1 MVFGQNQ
8 NFFLTL
14 DAEAPNAELAM
25 DEAPAAVE
33 EADKQPAPEMSLT
46 VAVAEDVATPSPA
59 VTSAPEPTATETPAA
74 VTAAPT
80 EAETA
85 PAPVAAASLTT
96 AEAIAAELAAAEA
109 AKPAVTFSTYAP
121 DRLVAGS
128 GLPTRR
134 RRPGASMKSFRGLAS
149 DLFKS

>member
-14 DAEAPNAELAM
+14 DAEAPNAELAI

-46 VAVAEDVATPSPA
+46 VAVAEDVATPSAA
-59 VTSAPEPTATETPAA
+59 VISTPEVVATETAA
-74 VTAAPT
+74 TKTATPVTAA
-80 EAETA
+80 
-85 PAPVAAASLTT
+85 LTT

-109 AKPAVTFSTYAP
+109 ARPEVTFSTYAP

>member
-25 DEAPAAVE
+25 DEAPAAVD

-46 VAVAEDVATPSPA
+46 VAVAEDVATPSAA
-59 VTSAPEPTATETPAA
+59 VISTPEVVATETAA
-74 VTAAPT
+74 PVTAA
-80 EAETA
+80 
-85 PAPVAAASLTT
+85 LTT

-109 AKPAVTFSTYAP
+109 ARPAVTFSTYAP

>member
-46 VAVAEDVATPSPA
+46 VAVAEDVATPSAA
-59 VTSAPEPTATETPAA
+59 VTSTPEAVATETAA
-74 VTAAPT
+74 PVTAA
-80 EAETA
+80 
-85 PAPVAAASLTT
+85 LTT

-109 AKPAVTFSTYAP
+109 ARPAVTFSTYAP

>member
-14 DAEAPNAELAM
+14 DAEAPNAELAI

-46 VAVAEDVATPSPA
+46 VAVAEDVATPSAA
-59 VTSAPEPTATETPAA
+59 VISTPEVVATETAVP
-74 VTAAPT
+74 VTAA
-80 EAETA
+80 
-85 PAPVAAASLTT
+85 LTT

-109 AKPAVTFSTYAP
+109 ARPAVTFSTYAP

>member
-14 DAEAPNAELAM
+14 DAEAPNAELAI

-46 VAVAEDVATPSPA
+46 VAVAEDVATPSAA
-59 VTSAPEPTATETPAA
+59 VTSTPKAVATETAA
-74 VTAAPT
+74 PVTAA
-80 EAETA
+80 
-85 PAPVAAASLTT
+85 LTT

-109 AKPAVTFSTYAP
+109 SRPTVTFSTYAP

>member
-59 VTSAPEPTATETPAA
+59 VTSAPEVVATETAA
-74 VTAAPT
+74 TETATPVTAA
-80 EAETA
+80 
-85 PAPVAAASLTT
+85 LTT

-109 AKPAVTFSTYAP
+109 ARPEVTFSTYAP

>member
-14 DAEAPNAELAM
+14 DAEAPNAELAI

-46 VAVAEDVATPSPA
+46 VAVAEDVATPSAA
-59 VTSAPEPTATETPAA
+59 VISTPEAVATETAA
-74 VTAAPT
+74 PVTAA
-80 EAETA
+80 
-85 PAPVAAASLTT
+85 LTT

-109 AKPAVTFSTYAP
+109 ARPAVTFSTYAP

>member
-14 DAEAPNAELAM
+14 DAEAPNAELAI

-46 VAVAEDVATPSPA
+46 VAVAEDVATPSAA
-59 VTSAPEPTATETPAA
+59 VTSKPEAVATETAA
-74 VTAAPT
+74 PVTAA
-80 EAETA
+80 
-85 PAPVAAASLTT
+85 LTT

-109 AKPAVTFSTYAP
+109 ARPAVTFSTYAP

>member
-14 DAEAPNAELAM
+14 DAEAPNAELAI

-46 VAVAEDVATPSPA
+46 VAVAEDVATPSAA
-59 VTSAPEPTATETPAA
+59 VISTPEAVATETAA
-74 VTAAPT
+74 PVTAAPV
-80 EAETA
+80 TA
-85 PAPVAAASLTT
+85 ALTT

-109 AKPAVTFSTYAP
+109 ERPEVTFSTYAP

-134 RRPGASMKSFRGLAS
+134 RRPGASMKSFRSLAS

>member
-14 DAEAPNAELAM
+14 DAEAPNAELAI

-46 VAVAEDVATPSPA
+46 VAVAEDVATPSAA
-59 VTSAPEPTATETPAA
+59 VISTPEAVATETAA
-74 VTAAPT
+74 PVTAAPT
-80 EAETA
+80 TGEKAS
-85 PAPVAAASLTT
+85 VAAASLTT

-109 AKPAVTFSTYAP
+109 ARPALTFSTYAP

>member
-14 DAEAPNAELAM
+14 DAEAPNAELAI

-33 EADKQPAPEMSLT
+33 DADKQPAPEMSLT
-46 VAVAEDVATPSPA
+46 VAVAEDVATPSAA
-59 VTSAPEPTATETPAA
+59 VISTPEVVATETAA
-74 VTAAPT
+74 TETAATETAAPVTAA
-80 EAETA
+80 
-85 PAPVAAASLTT
+85 LTT

-109 AKPAVTFSTYAP
+109 ARPEVTFSTYAP

>member
-14 DAEAPNAELAM
+14 DAEAPNAELAI

-46 VAVAEDVATPSPA
+46 VAVAEDVVRPSAA
-59 VTSAPEPTATETPAA
+59 VISTQEAVATETAA
-74 VTAAPT
+74 PVTAA
-80 EAETA
+80 
-85 PAPVAAASLTT
+85 LTT

-109 AKPAVTFSTYAP
+109 ARPEATFSTYAP

>member
-14 DAEAPNAELAM
+14 DAEAPNAELAI
-25 DEAPAAVE
+25 DEAPAAVD

-46 VAVAEDVATPSPA
+46 VAVAEDVATPSAA
-59 VTSAPEPTATETPAA
+59 VISTPEVVATETAA
-74 VTAAPT
+74 TETAAPVTAA
-80 EAETA
+80 
-85 PAPVAAASLTT
+85 LTT

-109 AKPAVTFSTYAP
+109 ARPEVTFSTYAP

>member
-14 DAEAPNAELAM
+14 DAEAPNAELAI

-46 VAVAEDVATPSPA
+46 VAVAEDVATPSAA
-59 VTSAPEPTATETPAA
+59 VISTPEAAATETAA
-74 VTAAPT
+74 PVTAA
-80 EAETA
+80 
-85 PAPVAAASLTT
+85 LTT

-109 AKPAVTFSTYAP
+109 ARPAVTFSTYAP

>member
-14 DAEAPNAELAM
+14 DAEAPNAELAI

-33 EADKQPAPEMSLT
+33 EADKQPTPEMSLT
-46 VAVAEDVATPSPA
+46 VAVAEDVATPSAA
-59 VTSAPEPTATETPAA
+59 VISTPDAVSTETAA
-74 VTAAPT
+74 PVTAA
-80 EAETA
+80 
-85 PAPVAAASLTT
+85 LTT

-109 AKPAVTFSTYAP
+109 ARPEVTFSTYAP

>member
-1 MVFGQNQ
+1 MVFGLYQ

-14 DAEAPNAELAM
+14 DAEAPNAELAI

-33 EADKQPAPEMSLT
+33 EADKQPAPEMPLT
-46 VAVAEDVATPSPA
+46 VAVAEDVATPSAA
-59 VTSAPEPTATETPAA
+59 VISTPDAVSTETAA
-74 VTAAPT
+74 PVTAA
-80 EAETA
+80 
-85 PAPVAAASLTT
+85 LTT

-109 AKPAVTFSTYAP
+109 ARPAVTFSTYAP

>member
-14 DAEAPNAELAM
+14 DAEAPNAELAI

-33 EADKQPAPEMSLT
+33 DADKQPAPEMSLT
-46 VAVAEDVATPSPA
+46 VAVAEDVATPSAA
-59 VTSAPEPTATETPAA
+59 VISTPEVVAIETAATETATP
-74 VTAAPT
+74 VTAA
-80 EAETA
+80 
-85 PAPVAAASLTT
+85 LTT

-109 AKPAVTFSTYAP
+109 ARPEVTFSTYAP

>member
-14 DAEAPNAELAM
+14 DAEAPNAELAI
-25 DEAPAAVE
+25 DEAPAAVD
-33 EADKQPAPEMSLT
+33 EADKQPAREMSLT
-46 VAVAEDVATPSPA
+46 VAVAEDVATPSAA
-59 VTSAPEPTATETPAA
+59 VISTPEVVAIETAATETATP
-74 VTAAPT
+74 VTAA
-80 EAETA
+80 
-85 PAPVAAASLTT
+85 LTT

-109 AKPAVTFSTYAP
+109 ARPEVTFSTYAP

>member
-14 DAEAPNAELAM
+14 DAEAPNAELAI
-25 DEAPAAVE
+25 DEAPAAVD

-46 VAVAEDVATPSPA
+46 VAVAEDVATPSAA
-59 VTSAPEPTATETPAA
+59 VISTPEVVATETAA
-74 VTAAPT
+74 PVTAA
-80 EAETA
+80 
-85 PAPVAAASLTT
+85 LTT

-109 AKPAVTFSTYAP
+109 ARPAVTFSTYAP

>member
-14 DAEAPNAELAM
+14 DAEAPNAELAI

-46 VAVAEDVATPSPA
+46 VAVAEDVATPSAA
-59 VTSAPEPTATETPAA
+59 VTSTPEAVATETAA
-74 VTAAPT
+74 PVTAA
-80 EAETA
+80 
-85 PAPVAAASLTT
+85 LTT

-109 AKPAVTFSTYAP
+109 ARPAVTFSTYAP

>member
-14 DAEAPNAELAM
+14 DAEAPNAELAI

-46 VAVAEDVATPSPA
+46 VAVAEDVATLPA
-59 VTSAPEPTATETPAA
+59 AVISTQEAVATETAA
-74 VTAAPT
+74 PVTAA
-80 EAETA
+80 
-85 PAPVAAASLTT
+85 LTT

-109 AKPAVTFSTYAP
+109 ARPAVTFSTYAP

-134 RRPGASMKSFRGLAS
+134 RRPGASMKGFRGLAS
-149 DLFKS
+149 ELFKS

>member
-14 DAEAPNAELAM
+14 DAEAPNAELAI

-33 EADKQPAPEMSLT
+33 EAEPQPSPEMSLT
-46 VAVAEDVATPSPA
+46 VAFAEDVATPSAP
-59 VTSAPEPTATETPAA
+59 VTSTEEPAAA
-74 VTAAPT
+74 VTPAVVTTKPSKV
-80 EAETA
+80 EK
-85 PAPVAAASLTT
+85 APVAAASLTT

-109 AKPAVTFSTYAP
+109 ARPAVTFSTYAP